1 MYLCVSGGQGN
12 FLEHSPRPH
21 FTIRVVIELVRV
33 DVVVVWVFFFVEVV
47 KVSYFLFVLRIEIW
61 AHLFLQ
67 ILLLIGF
74 HLLIANLGLL
84 HTLEE
89 GHQLSFSVLDIVLVL
104 QVQLLAFF
112 WIFWKKIVLVTEG
125 VEEHQL

>member
-1 MYLCVSGGQGN
+1 M
-12 FLEHSPRPH
+12 
-21 FTIRVVIELVRV
+21 VRV

-61 AHLFLQ
+61 AHLFLH
-67 ILLLIGF
+67 ILLLVSF
-74 HLLIANLGLL
+74 HFLIAKLGFL
-84 HTLEE
+84 HTFQE

-104 QVQLLAFF
+104 QVQLFAFF
-112 WIFWKKIVLVTEG
+112 RIVWKECILVAEG